1 MEFTPVW
8 LPMSLSVQLWSLR
21 LCGYRCPYNYGVYA
35 CVATEEFVRT
45 TMEFTPCVANDEFV
59 RTTMEFTPVWL
70 PMSLSV
76 QLWSLRAVWLPM
88 SLSVQLWS
96 LRLCGYR

>member
-8 LPMSLSVQLWSLR
+8 LSLSVQLWSLRLCGLSVQLWSLR
-21 LCGYRCPYNYGVYA
+21 LCGYRRVCPYNYGVYA
-35 CVATEEFVRT
+35 CVAT
-45 TMEFTPCVANDEFV
+45 DEFV

-76 QLWSLRAVWLPM
+76 QLWSLR
-88 SLSVQLWS
+88 
-96 LRLCGYR
+96 LCGYR

>member
-1 MEFTPVW
+1 M
-8 LPMSLSVQLWSLR
+8 
-21 LCGYRCPYNYGVYA
+21 A
-35 CVATEEFVRT
+35 A
-45 TMEFTPCVANDEFV
+45 DEFV

-76 QLWSLRAVWLPM
+76 QLWSLRLCGYRRVCPYKYGVYACEATEAFVRTTMEFTPVWLPM

>member
-8 LPMSLSVQLWSLR
+8 LPMSLSVQLWL
-21 LCGYRCPYNYGVYA
+21 
-35 CVATEEFVRT
+35 EFVRT
-45 TMEFTPCVANDEFV
+45 TMEFTPMGFTPVWLPMSLSVQLWSFRTTACVATDEFV

-76 QLWSLRAVWLPM
+76 QLWSLR
-88 SLSVQLWS
+88 
-96 LRLCGYR
+96 LCGYR